1 MADLLKEAIANAKT
15 VKAAALANAKIA
27 LEETF
32 QPTLQRMISNKI
44 MEEEGEEEFE
54 TPEGEVDIDIN
65 YGGEEEEGGDM
76 GFGSFEDEEEPAPE
90 GEGEDLELES
100 LIRELEGGDE
110 DEFAMEEE
118 YTADDFSDPIDEGEE
133 EFEDDMLESFLSEMD
148 DEEEMFTESED
159 EEMFAEGEDWAEE
172 EMAESILREI
182 ENLGDL
188 NGPNHEDGAVFTE
201 PEPSSTDRNLHLE
214 NRRLRN
220 KLKASNKKLNE
231 SLRAI
236 TTYKQTINE
245 VNLLNAKLMY
255 TTKTLRQFNLNE
267 NQQVRIL
274 ESFDRANTVRE
285 VKLVY
290 TTIVESFN
298 KKAIKENKGLASKAV
313 KQVNPKQ
320 ARKNTLT
327 EGVLNTNTMV
337 SRFQQLAGIKSTDNF

>member
-15 VKAAALANAKIA
+15 VKAAALANAKTA

-65 YGGEEEEGGDM
+65 YGEEGEEDGDM
-76 GFGSFEDEEEPAPE
+76 GFGSFEDEPTEEPAAEE
-90 GEGEDLELES
+90 GGEDDLELEA
-100 LIRELEGGDE
+100 LIRELDGAEE
-110 DEFAMEEE
+110 DEFHMEEE

-133 EFEDDMLESFLSEMD
+133 EFEDDMMEGMD
-148 DEEEMFTESED
+148 DED
-159 EEMFAEGEDWAEE
+159 EMFAEGEDWED
-172 EMAESILREI
+172 EMVESILKEI
-182 ENLGDL
+182 DNLGDL
-188 NGPNHEDGAVFTE
+188 NGPNHEDGEVFTE
-201 PEPSSTDRNLHLE
+201 PEPSSSDRNLHLE
-214 NRRLRN
+214 NRRLR
-220 KLKASNKKLNE
+220 KEMKGLKSKLNE

-236 TTYKQTINE
+236 TTYKQTLNE

-255 TTKTLRQFNLNE
+255 TTKTLRQFELNE

-298 KKAIKENKGLASKAV
+298 KKALKENRGMSSKSV
-313 KQVNPKQ
+313 KQVNPAKV
-320 ARKNTLT
+320 RKNTLN

-337 SRFQQLAGIKSTDNF
+337 DRFQQLAGIKNPDNF

>member
-76 GFGSFEDEEEPAPE
+76 GFGSFEDEDEAPAEEPE
-90 GEGEDLELES
+90 GGEEDLELES
-100 LIRELEGGDE
+100 LIRELEGE
-110 DEFAMEEE
+110 DDDIDLEEE
-118 YTADDFSDPIDEGEE
+118 YTADDFSDPIDESEE
-133 EFEDDMLESFLSEMD
+133 EFEDEMM
-148 DEEEMFTESED
+148 EEMED
-159 EEMFAEGEDWAEE
+159 DDEMFAEGEDWDEE

-188 NGPNHEDGAVFTE
+188 NGPNHEDGETYTE
-201 PEPSSTDRNLHLE
+201 SEPNGADRGLHLE
-214 NRRLRN
+214 NRRL
-220 KLKASNKKLNE
+220 KKQLKDLKAKLTE

-255 TTKTLRQFNLNE
+255 TTKTLRQFELNE

-298 KKAIKENKGLASKAV
+298 KKALKETKGLSSKSV
-313 KQVNPKQ
+313 RQVNPKQ
-320 ARKNTLT
+320 LRKNTLT
-327 EGVLNTNTMV
+327 EGVLNTSTMV
-337 SRFQQLAGIKSTDNF
+337 DRFQQLAGIKSTDNF